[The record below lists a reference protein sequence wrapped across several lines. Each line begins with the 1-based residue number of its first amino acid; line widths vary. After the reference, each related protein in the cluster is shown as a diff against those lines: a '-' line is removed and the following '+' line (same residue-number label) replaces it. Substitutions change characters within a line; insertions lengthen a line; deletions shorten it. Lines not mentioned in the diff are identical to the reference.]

1 MDNAKPVDLNELID
15 ALDLQSDFLSFFLH
29 KESGEIITL
38 TEDEIADVEE
48 GRFSSSD
55 EELLFAKEVL
65 SDSGRYIELPWN
77 LDKQGMMEEFCRSL
91 DNEES
96 KEALL
101 ELIQN
106 ADAFGHF
113 NTAVHLYQV
122 EDSWLEYIHEKLKV
136 VAIEWCKENNLNY
149 VDCSKE
155 EIFDW
160 L

>member
-1 MDNAKPVDLNELID
+1 MENAKSVDLNELID
-15 ALDLQSDFLSFFLH
+15 ALDLQSDFLSFFLD
-29 KESGEIITL
+29 KDTKEIITL

-48 GRFSSSD
+48 GTFSMD
-55 EELLFAKEVL
+55 NEELIFAKEVL
-65 SDSGRYIELPWN
+65 SSSDRYIELPWN
-77 LDKQGMMEEFCRSL
+77 LDKQGMMEEFCLSL

-101 ELIQN
+101 ELIQS

-122 EDSWLEYIHEKLKV
+122 EDQWLEYIHAKLKA
-136 VAIEWCKENNLNY
+136 VAIGFCRENNLDY
-149 VDCSKE
+149 ADSLKE
-155 EIFDW
+155 EVSDW